1 VETELRAPRPEK
13 VAVVDEVRERIGA
26 ASATILTEYRGL
38 SVSDLQVLR
47 RALAQ
52 AGGEYRIYKNSLV
65 RRAIEARGLEGFDD
79 LLTGPTA
86 LAFVSGDVSS
96 VAKALKDFARSN
108 PHLVVK
114 GALVGE
120 GLFDAAQTSAIA
132 DLPSKDVLLAQ
143 IAGMFAAPMQRFAG
157 LLAALPQRFAY
168 ALSALIDERGGPP
181 AESEPESS
189 AEQAAVEEGPSA
201 SDAGASVAEEASVEQ
216 TPAAAAEET
225 EAAVGESADEPP
237 AASSDDSAVAEA
249 TTETSEA
256 SATEPSASPDEP
268 AEGAAEG
275 PDESP
280 DESPPAG
287 DN

>member
-65 RRAIEARGLEGFDD
+65 RRAIEARGLEGFDE

-168 ALSALIDERGGPP
+168 AVSALIEERGGRPV
-181 AESEPESS
+181 ESEPESS
-189 AEQAAVEEGPSA
+189 AEQAAEEETKSA
-201 SDAGASVAEEASVEQ
+201 SDAGASVAEEARVEQ
-216 TPAAAAEET
+216 SPAAAAEET
-225 EAAVGESADEPP
+225 EAAVGESADEPA
-237 AASSDDSAVAEA
+237 AASSEGSEVVGA
-249 TTETSEA
+249 TTEA
-256 SATEPSASPDEP
+256 SGASDAPV
-268 AEGAAEG
+268 EGAAEG

-280 DESPPAG
+280 DESPPEG